1 MEFVH
6 ITPKDIKNVIF
17 IDENYE
23 KDLEDDGIID
33 YKVNI
38 KMLPGE
44 LEFSV
49 RNCGTD
55 RKSVV

>member
-49 RNCGTD
+49 RNCGTY
-55 RKSVV
+55 K